1 MSLAPVLVDGAWRPA
16 RLPAGAFAAVDP
28 ATGETLAGEY
38 PVSSYHDLD
47 DALDAA
53 VRAVMSLDRPD
64 PERTARGLEAFARL
78 AEERREEIVGVAR
91 RETALPAEPRLR
103 STEFPRLIDQL
114 RQAGAAAREGSW
126 RRATI
131 DTKLG
136 LRSILEPLGGPVAVF
151 SPSNFPLAFNS
162 VGGGD
167 FAAAWGAGNPVIA
180 KAHPG
185 HPGTARLFAEIARE
199 AAAEAGLPPAW
210 LQMVYHFG
218 PGDGFRLVA
227 DPRLGA
233 SAFTGSRAAGLRLK
247 EAADRAGK
255 PVYLE
260 MSSVNPVF
268 ILPGALEERGRE
280 LAAELYASC
289 SAAAGQFCT
298 KPALAVV
305 VGGPEA
311 EEFFAEAKRLF
322 EAPATGFLMGGR
334 FVDGLQKTVAALIAA
349 GAEPAAG
356 GKPLEG
362 QGFRFANTLF
372 RLPGA
377 RFLASP
383 GAFQIE
389 AFGAYSIVVFAR
401 DAAELTAT
409 ASRFE
414 GNLTGTIYS
423 GRAGQDDALY
433 RALEPVLRRKV
444 GRLLNDQMPTGVAVS
459 PAMNHGG
466 PYPATGHLGFTSVG
480 IPASFTRFAAL
491 RCYDHVRPERLP
503 VELRDRN
510 PTGKMWR
517 LIDGEWTKGDA
528 AAGADGHG

>member
-1 MSLAPVLVDGAWRPA
+1 MSPLPVLVDGAWRPA

-28 ATGETLAGEY
+28 ATGETLPGDY
-38 PVSSYHDLD
+38 PVSSFHDLD
-47 DALDAA
+47 EALDAA
-53 VRAVMSLDRPD
+53 ALAVRTFDRPD

-78 AEERREEIVGVAR
+78 AEERREEIVLLAH
-91 RETALPAEPRLR
+91 RETALPLEPRLR
-103 STEFPRLIDQL
+103 STELPRLIGQL
-114 RQAGAAAREGSW
+114 RQAAAACRERSW
-126 RRATI
+126 QRATI

-136 LRSILEPLGGPVAVF
+136 LRSILEPLGGPVVVF

-185 HPGTARLFAEIARE
+185 HPGTTRLFAEIARQ

-218 PGDGFRLVA
+218 PEDGFRLVSE
-227 DPRLGA
+227 PRVGA

-268 ILPGALEERGRE
+268 ILPGALEERGRD

-298 KPALAVV
+298 KPGLAVV
-305 VGGPEA
+305 VDGPEA
-311 EEFFAEAKRLF
+311 EAFFAETRKMF
-322 EAPATGFLMGGR
+322 EAPTTGFLMGAR
-334 FVDGLQKTVAALIAA
+334 FVDGLKETVAGLAA
-349 GAEPAAG
+349 GGAGPVAG

-362 QGFRFANTLF
+362 PGFRFANTLF
-372 RLPGA
+372 RLSGHK
-377 RFLASP
+377 FLASP
-383 GAFQIE
+383 GTFQVE
-389 AFGAYSIVVFAR
+389 ALGAYSIVVFAR
-401 DAAELTAT
+401 DAAEMTEI
-409 ASRFE
+409 ASRLE

-423 GRAGQDDALY
+423 GRDGRDDALY
-433 RALEPVLRRKV
+433 EVLEPVLRRKV
-444 GRLLNDQMPTGVAVS
+444 GRLINDRMPTGVAVS

-466 PYPATGHLGFTSVG
+466 PYPATGHPGFTSVG
-480 IPASFTRFAAL
+480 IPASFTRFSAL
-491 RCYDHVRPERLP
+491 RCYDHVRTERLP

-510 PTGKMWR
+510 PTGNMWR
-517 LIDGEWTKGDA
+517 LIDGVWTKGDA
-528 AAGADGHG
+528 AAGVDGHG